1 MADSQGASVQPNG
14 APRSQNRQPRR
25 GRSSRSRGGRS
36 RGEHRRGGGSHST
49 GVAATA
55 GEATTANI
63 ASDNAAAATNESARG
78 GRGPSGRRGA
88 RHPRGNHD
96 RGHRT
101 TFGTQRP
108 FGGRLTEEP
117 NLAGVESGALNADAP
132 VFVPG
137 QPVTAERKSVQDEQG
152 GPRNHVRRRSK
163 STAPDLPTRI
173 HEDISNGQYEC
184 GICTNEVLRN
194 SKVCLTSIR
203 EAGGVLAATR
213 Q

>member
-1 MADSQGASVQPNG
+1 M
-14 APRSQNRQPRR
+14 RR

-36 RGEHRRGGGSHST
+36 RGEPRRDGGSNST
-49 GVAATA
+49 AVAAAA
-55 GEATTANI
+55 GEATAADI
-63 ASDNAAAATNESARG
+63 ASGNVAAATNESARG
-78 GRGPSGRRGA
+78 GRGPRVARR
-88 RHPRGNHD
+88 PRGNHD

-101 TFGTQRP
+101 TFGTQRA

-117 NLAGVESGALNADAP
+117 QLAGAESGALNAGAP
-132 VFVPG
+132 VFVPS
-137 QPVTAERKSVQDEQG
+137 QPVTAEGKSVQDEQG
-152 GPRNHVRRRSK
+152 GPRDHVRRGSK

-194 SKVCLTSIR
+194 SKVCTLNHAGLTSIR
-203 EAGGVLAATR
+203 EAGGVLDATR